1 MKKFLVL
8 ILSLL
13 MVITTFSGSL
23 VGLTAVAESSVS
35 SIDLIDAN
43 LWNKNQLSQYMS
55 IIETTE
61 DGFSAIKV
69 SITQY
74 NAYNIKLNL
83 KTDTY
88 YSLIF
93 DIKSPLKFENIQI
106 WPTKCGAGPSS
117 NGSIVWDTE
126 NYTASDCVLFKG
138 GYDGTN
144 NLSKELGH
152 TTYNNRYKNN
162 AIYFSTVYNMY
173 KFQYKFE
180 LDLIK

>member
-23 VGLTAVAESSVS
+23 VGLTAAAESSVS

-93 DIKSPLKFENIQI
+93 DI
-106 WPTKCGAGPSS
+106 
-117 NGSIVWDTE
+117 
-126 NYTASDCVLFKG
+126 
-138 GYDGTN
+138 
-144 NLSKELGH
+144 
-152 TTYNNRYKNN
+152 
-162 AIYFSTVYNMY
+162 
-173 KFQYKFE
+173 
-180 LDLIK
+180 

>member
-23 VGLTAVAESSVS
+23 VGLTAAAESSVS

-61 DGFSAIKV
+61 DGFSAINV

-74 NAYNIKLNL
+74 NAYNIKLN
-83 KTDTY
+83 
-88 YSLIF
+88 
-93 DIKSPLKFENIQI
+93 
-106 WPTKCGAGPSS
+106 
-117 NGSIVWDTE
+117 
-126 NYTASDCVLFKG
+126 FKQQ
-138 GYDGTN
+138 N
-144 NLSKELGH
+144 
-152 TTYNNRYKNN
+152 
-162 AIYFSTVYNMY
+162 
-173 KFQYKFE
+173 
-180 LDLIK
+180 